1 MKIAFIHYHLKTGG
15 VTTVI
20 RQQLDALQDVA
31 DVMVLSGEPPEA
43 GFPVPVA
50 VIPEIGYDGTRVK
63 SASPQDVAE
72 TIHARIRSKWRDGC
86 DILHVH
92 NPLLKKNSAFLKIL
106 KLLQTKGVTTF
117 LQIHDFAEDGRPNSY
132 FKEAYPSDCHYGVI
146 NTRDYDILLQTGLKP
161 QGLHKVFNT
170 VKQMPVK
177 SQGIIN
183 TNFVLYPIRAIRR
196 KNLGEAILIA
206 HFFPQNIP
214 LFITLPPN
222 SPVDMAAYQDWKH
235 FVKDHRLPVVFDAGL
250 HHPFHELTA
259 SADFLITTSITEGFG
274 FSFLEPWTA
283 DKLLWGRDLPDV
295 TRDFR
300 NNGIRLDHLYSKLA
314 VPTAW
319 IRINRLYE
327 RWKACVLS
335 NSRRFQTKIDE
346 TDIKNA
352 FTGLIENEHIDFGLL
367 DESIQKKIITK
378 LLSTKQMRAELTR
391 LNPFLLEPGKVPAEK
406 KLIAWNRAAILDRFA
421 KTKYRE
427 NLLNVYQ
434 AVKSRS
440 IQHEI
445 DKRILLQSFFNL
457 RNFSMLK
464 WGAYVV

>member
-1 MKIAFIHYHLKTGG
+1 VKIAFIHYHLKTGG

-43 GFPVPVA
+43 GFPASVA
-50 VIPEIGYDGTRVK
+50 VIPEIGYDGTHK

-92 NPLLKKNSAFLKIL
+92 NPLLKKNSAFLQIL
-106 KLLQTKGVTTF
+106 KLLQTKGVTF
-117 LQIHDFAEDGRPNSY
+117 LLQIHDFAEDGRPHSY
-132 FKEAYPSDCHYGVI
+132 YKEAYPSDCHYGVI
-146 NTRDYDILLQTGLKP
+146 NTRDYDILLQAGLKS

-177 SQGIIN
+177 SQGTIN

-206 HFFPQNIP
+206 HFLPQNMP

-235 FVKDHRLPVVFDAGL
+235 FVKDRRLPVVFDTGL
-250 HHPFHELTA
+250 YHPFHELTA

-283 DKLLWGRDLPDV
+283 EKLLWGRDLPDV

-300 NNGIRLDHLYSKLA
+300 DNGIRLDHLYSKLA

-319 IRINRLYE
+319 IRIDRLHE

-335 NSRRFQTKIDE
+335 NGHRFQTKIDE

-352 FTGLIENEHIDFGLL
+352 FAGLIEKEHIDFGLL
-367 DESIQKKIITK
+367 NESTQKKIITK
-378 LLSTKQMRAELTR
+378 LLSTKQMRAELIR
-391 LNPFLLEPGKVPAEK
+391 LNPFLLEPGKVPAQK
-406 KLIAWNRAAILDRFA
+406 KLIAWNRAAILDRFS

-434 AVKSRS
+434 AVKNRS

-445 DKRILLQSFFNL
+445 DKRILLRSFFDL
-457 RNFSMLK
+457 SNFSMLK
-464 WGAYVV
+464 WGSYVV

>member
-1 MKIAFIHYHLKTGG
+1 MHYHLKTGG

-31 DVMVLSGEPPEA
+31 DVVVLSGEPTEA

-50 VIPEIGYDGTRVK
+50 VIPEIGYDGTRVR
-63 SASPQDVAE
+63 SASPQAVAE

-92 NPLLKKNSAFLKIL
+92 NPLLKKNSAFLQIIKH
-106 KLLQTKGVTTF
+106 LQTKGITFF
-117 LQIHDFAEDGRPNSY
+117 LQIHDFAEDGRPSSY
-132 FKEAYPSDCHYGVI
+132 FKEAYPSDCHYGAI
-146 NTRDYDILLQTGLKP
+146 NTRDYHILLQAGLKP

-170 VKQMPVK
+170 VKQMPAK
-177 SQGIIN
+177 SQGTIQ
-183 TNFVLYPIRAIRR
+183 THFVLYPIRAIRR

-206 HFFPQNIP
+206 HFLPQNMP

-222 SPVDMAAYQDWKH
+222 SPVDLAAYQDWKH

-250 HHPFHELTA
+250 QHAFHELTA

-274 FSFLEPWTA
+274 FSFVEPWTA
-283 DKLLWGRDLPDV
+283 EKLLWGRDLPVV

-300 NNGIRLDHLYSKLA
+300 ANGIRLDHLYSKLA

-319 IRINRLYE
+319 IRIDRFHE

-335 NSRRFQTKIDE
+335 NCRRFQTKIDE
-346 TDIKNA
+346 TEINKSFA
-352 FTGLIENEHIDFGLL
+352 GLIKDGHIDFGLL
-367 DESIQKKIITK
+367 DESTQKKIITK
-378 LLSTKQMRAELTR
+378 LLSTKQMRTELTR
-391 LNPFLLEPGKVPAEK
+391 LNPFLLEPGKVPAQKE
-406 KLIAWNRAAILDRFA
+406 LIAQNHAAILGRFS
-421 KTKYRE
+421 KSKYRE

-440 IQHEI
+440 IQQKI
-445 DKRILLQSFFNL
+445 DKRILLQSFFDL

-464 WGAYVV
+464 WGSYVV